1 MTGKIQTTGNQR
13 NYKLRLWSASA
24 AGIFL
29 LTTCAANIYLDLGI
43 EFAFDSNLGLS
54 LFFGAFVGF
63 SLGLTGGGGSIFAV
77 PLLIYGLGIA
87 PHQAVVISL
96 AAVGATALVGA
107 LQRWYAREIEIGIGG
122 VFALGGVLG
131 TPIGSWVGHQL
142 PGNLLLLLFAGLMIL
157 IASRMWLRAVNKPDE
172 ARVVRASLE
181 KSPAPQGPA
190 CRLDPSGKIKL
201 TAPCLGIMA
210 LTGVLT
216 GILSGLFGVGGG
228 FVIVPALIFFS
239 TIDFHRAVA
248 TSLLTIAL
256 ISGSGVAIQVAS
268 GEIIALDITSF
279 FVAGG
284 ILGMG
289 LGMILS
295 RAISGPRLQQ
305 TFAFIIITVA
315 LFIAAQNLLL
325 LR

>member
-1 MTGKIQTTGNQR
+1 
-13 NYKLRLWSASA
+13 
-24 AGIFL
+24 
-29 LTTCAANIYLDLGI
+29 
-43 EFAFDSNLGLS
+43 
-54 LFFGAFVGF
+54 
-63 SLGLTGGGGSIFAV
+63 
-77 PLLIYGLGIA
+77 
-87 PHQAVVISL
+87 
-96 AAVGATALVGA
+96 
-107 LQRWYAREIEIGIGG
+107 
-122 VFALGGVLG
+122 
-131 TPIGSWVGHQL
+131 
-142 PGNLLLLLFAGLMIL
+142 
-157 IASRMWLRAVNKPDE
+157 
-172 ARVVRASLE
+172 
-181 KSPAPQGPA
+181 
-190 CRLDPSGKIKL
+190 
-201 TAPCLGIMA
+201 MA

-289 LGMILS
+289 LGVILS

-305 TFAFIIITVA
+305 TFAFIIIIVA